1 MVRSAV
7 FVDSPKFLWSLR
19 GFVAQSQL
27 SLHQLNGEFIANPR
41 GAGDSNATLM
51 RLFCK
56 LKKICSLANA
66 LRLRRDCTETQKT
79 ETCSLHNS
87 LRSRSQNPQSVRA
100 AFFCTRL
107 FFWRRGKKFLLL
119 WNT

>member
-19 GFVAQSQL
+19 GFVVQSQL
-27 SLHQLNGEFIANPR
+27 SLRQLNGEFIANPR
-41 GAGDSNATLM
+41 GAGDSIATLM

-66 LRLRRDCTETQKT
+66 QRLRRDCTETQKT
-79 ETCSLHNS
+79 EI
-87 LRSRSQNPQSVRA
+87 
-100 AFFCTRL
+100 CTI
-107 FFWRRGKKFLLL
+107 RRGVAVKVPEV
-119 WNT
+119 